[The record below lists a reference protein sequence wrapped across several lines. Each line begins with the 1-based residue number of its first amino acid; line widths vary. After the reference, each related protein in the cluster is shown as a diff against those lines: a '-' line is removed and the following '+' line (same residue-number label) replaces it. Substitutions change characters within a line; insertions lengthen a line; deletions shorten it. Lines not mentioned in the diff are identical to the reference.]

1 MMQRVKK
8 KKNNK
13 TKELDNKTV
22 IRMTNYL
29 NLACSIT
36 AIWDNNQM
44 ADKETKRED
53 VVKFVT
59 AYKIYLQE
67 IADKRQTVD
76 GAVVACKLLTGIDV
90 IEVIDEVFGG
100 TLI

>member
-1 MMQRVKK
+1 MQKVKK

-13 TKELDNKTV
+13 HKELDNKTV

-29 NLACSIT
+29 NLACAIT
-36 AIWDNNQM
+36 AIWDNNTIEER
-44 ADKETKRED
+44 ETKRED

-76 GAVVACKLLTGIDV
+76 GAVIACMALTGIDV
-90 IEVIDEVFGG
+90 IDVIDEVFGG